1 MSRPPKERRRH
12 DQAWILAGWLLFVVS
27 ALFFIASALRSGDRL
42 ALAGGIF
49 FLIAC
54 IAFLVPVARNWPRP

>member
-1 MSRPPKERRRH
+1 MRPGDRRRH

-27 ALFFIASALRSGDRL
+27 ALFFIASAWRSGDGL

-54 IAFLVPVARNWPRP
+54 IAFLVPVVRNWPRP